1 MGSDHEL
8 FEKAVFAIYLAAG
21 IPVAWL
27 HIRQQKMAE
36 SVRGIPYQQTQ
47 GLVLYTLAVLW
58 PLLLLAMALNYLQ
71 RKPKS
76 PRMRESHP
84 ARPNSESTARSLH
97 ED

>member
-1 MGSDHEL
+1 MGSDPDL
-8 FEKAVFAIYLAAG
+8 FGKVVFAIYVAAG

-27 HIRQQKMAE
+27 HIQQQKMTE

-76 PRMRESHP
+76 QRESQP
-84 ARPNSESTARSLH
+84 AKCISESTVRPLH